1 MAWPSGFR
9 SANRCNSAH
18 AGPIPGASVPDQS
31 QTTGPSKTAG
41 RFFSSSSTAAIAAS
55 DQLPRSCRRQL
66 EPCRSS
72 ASRVMGR
79 WLSDSSAI
87 CYQEEMHNDP
97 LLQILILLAAS
108 ICVVAGVRK
117 LKLPAILGYLVVGML
132 LGPHALS
139 LAVDNETTQ
148 LLADFGVVF
157 LVFTLGLE
165 FSLPRLVAMRWEVL
179 GVGGAQVLITTG
191 VVAAIVLAVFHTA
204 PAIAVVIGG
213 AVAMSSTA
221 IIISQLTEQSENN
234 RTHGRVS
241 VAICLFQDLSFPL
254 FLALI
259 SALAGGGAGA
269 DLQQIAAAVGSGV
282 LALLLV
288 LAAGRW
294 LLRPLFLLIASV
306 RSAELFS
313 LAVLLAV
320 LASAWATHK
329 VGLSLALGAFLAGMM
344 LAETEFRHQV
354 EATIRSY
361 KEVLLGLFFITV
373 GMLLDVRLLFR
384 DLALVT
390 ALLIGMLVLKAAVV
404 TLVAEPATKSW
415 FKSLRTGVVVAQGG
429 EFGFALLTLSLRHE
443 LLDPAIVQPLL
454 AATVLSMVLSPLL
467 IRQNRRITRT
477 LLRESGRPTTAALR
491 ETQATLAVAEREHVV
506 ICGFGRV
513 GQNIARGL
521 EQTGFEY
528 LALDVDPYRIR
539 VGRQAGDPVI
549 YGDAGQVKVLEN
561 VGLNRANCIVI
572 TFADPEVALRIL
584 RSVRELR
591 IDVPVLVRTQDDSK
605 LEELQ
610 KAGATEVVPETF
622 EAALMLL
629 SHLLLLLKLPVPR
642 VIRTVNDIRS
652 DRYGMLRQYF
662 PAAGAEP
669 LDDSHAFREELHSV
683 ILPPHAWAV
692 GRSIAELAARGARA
706 SVSAVRR
713 DGIVGREPSADP
725 LLKEGDV
732 VVVCG
737 TPEDVE
743 HAETL
748 LLMG

>member
-1 MAWPSGFR
+1 
-9 SANRCNSAH
+9 
-18 AGPIPGASVPDQS
+18 
-31 QTTGPSKTAG
+31 
-41 RFFSSSSTAAIAAS
+41 
-55 DQLPRSCRRQL
+55 
-66 EPCRSS
+66 
-72 ASRVMGR
+72 MG
-79 WLSDSSAI
+79 
-87 CYQEEMHNDP
+87 HNDP
-97 LLQILILLAAS
+97 LLQILILLTAS
-108 ICVVAGVRK
+108 VCVVAAVRK
-117 LKLPAILGYLVVGML
+117 LALPAILGYLAVGML
-132 LGPHALS
+132 LGPHALA
-139 LAVDNETTQ
+139 LAADNETTQ

-179 GVGGAQVLITTG
+179 GVGGAQVLVTTS
-191 VVAAIVLAVFHTA
+191 VVAAVVIALFDAA
-204 PAIAVVIGG
+204 PAVAVVIGG

-234 RTHGRVS
+234 RTHGRLS

-259 SALAGGGAGA
+259 SALAGGGKSAGIE
-269 DLQQIAAAVGSGV
+269 QIAAVVGSAV

-320 LASAWATHK
+320 LASAWVTHK

-373 GMLLDVRLLFR
+373 GMLLDVRLLLR
-384 DLALVT
+384 DLGLVT
-390 ALLIGMLVLKAAVV
+390 LILIGMLVLKAAVV
-404 TLVAEPATKSW
+404 TLVSEPATKNW

-429 EFGFALLTLSLRHE
+429 EFGFALLTLSLRRE

-467 IRQNRRITRT
+467 IRQNRRITRA
-477 LLRESGRPTTAALR
+477 LLRESGSPTTAALR
-491 ETQATLAVAEREHVV
+491 ETQATLAVAERDHVV

-513 GQNIARGL
+513 GQNIARVL

-528 LALDVDPYRIR
+528 IALDLDPYRIR

-561 VGLNRANCIVI
+561 VGLTHASCIVI

-584 RSVRELR
+584 RAIRELR
-591 IDVPVLVRTQDDSK
+591 ADVPVLVRTQDDTK
-605 LEELQ
+605 LELLTS
-610 KAGATEVVPETF
+610 AGATEVVPETF
-622 EAALMLL
+622 EASLMLL
-629 SHLLLLLKLPVPR
+629 SHLLLLLKVPVPR
-642 VIRTVNDIRS
+642 VIRTINGIRS
-652 DRYGMLRQYF
+652 HRYGMLRQYF
-662 PAAGAEP
+662 RAA
-669 LDDSHAFREELHSV
+669 DD
-683 ILPPHAWAV
+683 
-692 GRSIAELAARGARA
+692 
-706 SVSAVRR
+706 
-713 DGIVGREPSADP
+713 
-725 LLKEGDV
+725 
-732 VVVCG
+732 
-737 TPEDVE
+737 
-743 HAETL
+743 
-748 LLMG
+748 

>member
-1 MAWPSGFR
+1 
-9 SANRCNSAH
+9 
-18 AGPIPGASVPDQS
+18 
-31 QTTGPSKTAG
+31 
-41 RFFSSSSTAAIAAS
+41 
-55 DQLPRSCRRQL
+55 
-66 EPCRSS
+66 
-72 ASRVMGR
+72 
-79 WLSDSSAI
+79 
-87 CYQEEMHNDP
+87 MHNDP

-108 ICVVAGVRK
+108 VCVVAGVRK
-117 LKLPAILGYLVVGML
+117 LALPAILGYLVVGML
-132 LGPHALS
+132 LGPHALA

-179 GVGGAQVLITTG
+179 GVGGAQVLVTTG
-191 VVAAIVLAVFHTA
+191 LLATAAIMLLNIA
-204 PAIAVVIGG
+204 PAVAVVIGG

-234 RTHGRVS
+234 RTHGRLS

-254 FLALI
+254 FLALV
-259 SALAGGGAGA
+259 SALAGGGASDA
-269 DLQQIAAAVGSGV
+269 KHLAAAVGIAI

-294 LLRPLFLLIASV
+294 LLRPLFLVIASV

-320 LASAWATHK
+320 LASAWATHA

-354 EATIRSY
+354 EATISSY
-361 KEVLLGLFFITV
+361 REVLLGLFFITV
-373 GMLLDVRLLFR
+373 GMLLDIRLLFR
-384 DLALVT
+384 DLPLVT
-390 ALLIGMLVLKAAVV
+390 AILVGMLALKSAVITIV
-404 TLVAEPATKSW
+404 SKPATKSW

-429 EFGFALLTLSLRHE
+429 EFGFALLTLLLRRE

-467 IRQNRRITRT
+467 IRHNRRITRAF
-477 LLRESGRPTTAALR
+477 LGESGPPQSEAVR
-491 ETQATLAVAEREHVV
+491 EARATLAVAERDHVV

-513 GQNIARGL
+513 GQNIARVL

-528 LALDVDPYRIR
+528 IALDLDPYRIR

-561 VGLNRANCIVI
+561 VGLARASCVVI
-572 TFADPEVALRIL
+572 TFAGPEVALRIL
-584 RSVRELR
+584 RSIRELR
-591 IDVPVLVRTQDDSK
+591 SDVPVLVRTQDDSK
-605 LEELQ
+605 LVELQ
-610 KAGATEVVPETF
+610 AAGATEVVPETF
-622 EAALMLL
+622 EASLMLL
-629 SHLLLLLKLPVPR
+629 SHLLLLLKLPVSR

-652 DRYGMLRQYF
+652 TRYGMLRQYF
-662 PAAGAEP
+662 RAAGDEL
-669 LDDSHAFREELHSV
+669 LDDSHAFREELHSI

-692 GRSIAELAARGARA
+692 GRSVAELADRGSKAA
-706 SVSAVRR
+706 VSAVRR
-713 DGIVGREPSADP
+713 DGIVGREPGPDTIF
-725 LLKEGDV
+725 KEGDV

-737 TPEDVE
+737 TPEAVE